1 MSVTVKYKKQET
13 DETQDMEY
21 HQGMPL
27 PKVGDQI
34 VSPFDNTRFA
44 TVVKV
49 SSDAPRNCYEIQ
61 IED

>member
-1 MSVTVKYKKQET
+1 MSVTVKYRKKKT

-27 PKVGDQI
+27 PKVGDRI
-34 VSPFDNTRFA
+34 VSPFDNTRFV

-49 SSDAPRNCYEIQ
+49 ISDAPRNCYEIQ
-61 IED
+61 IEE